1 MLSPNQRSQRA
12 RIAALKR
19 HRGDEPHVEQL
30 QQDYRVG
37 RLADHIRELV
47 NSAPALTPEQCDRLS
62 ILLRGDAA

>member
-1 MLSPNQRSQRA
+1 MLSPKQRSQRA

-19 HRGDEPHVEQL
+19 HRGNEPHVEQL

-47 NSAPALTPEQCDRLS
+47 DTAPPLSEGQRARLS